1 MKSRSEDRRSIFPE
15 NFSEMQDIKST
26 ADILGEIELLSSRTG
41 QNERHVLSKDA
52 GLEDRTPE
60 RSDIAD
66 LIRSGYKLPEV
77 ESVEMLLSSDK
88 TVKRA
93 EENEASSIRDDF
105 KDAPYRMVNLISG
118 SYRLPEI
125 DDDSFFR

>member
-15 NFSEMQDIKST
+15 DFSVLQDIQSA
-26 ADILGEIELLSSRTG
+26 ADILGEMELLSSRAV
-41 QNERHVLSKDA
+41 QNERHILSRDVE
-52 GLEDRTPE
+52 LEDRVSE

-88 TVKRA
+88 AMDRA
-93 EENEASSIRDDF
+93 EENETPPGGDNF

-125 DDDSFFR
+125 DDSFFR

>member
-15 NFSEMQDIKST
+15 NFSEMQDIQSA
-26 ADILGEIELLSSRTG
+26 ADILGEMELLSSRAV
-41 QNERHVLSKDA
+41 QNERHILSRDA
-52 GLEDRTPE
+52 ELEDRVSK

-66 LIRSGYKLPEV
+66 LIKSGYKLPEV
-77 ESVEMLLSSDK
+77 ESVEMLLSSNKALDR
-88 TVKRA
+88 T
-93 EENEASSIRDDF
+93 EENETPSGGDNF

-125 DDDSFFR
+125 DDSFFR

>member
-15 NFSEMQDIKST
+15 NFSEMQDIQSA
-26 ADILGEIELLSSRTG
+26 ADILGEMELLSSRAV
-41 QNERHVLSKDA
+41 QNERHILSRDVE
-52 GLEDRTPE
+52 LEDRVSE

-88 TVKRA
+88 AMDRA
-93 EENEASSIRDDF
+93 EENETPPSGDNF

-125 DDDSFFR
+125 DDSFFR